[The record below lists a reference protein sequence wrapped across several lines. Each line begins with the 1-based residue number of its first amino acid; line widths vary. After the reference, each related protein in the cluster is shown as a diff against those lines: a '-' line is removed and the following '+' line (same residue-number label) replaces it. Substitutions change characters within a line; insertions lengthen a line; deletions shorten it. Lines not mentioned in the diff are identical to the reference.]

1 MKKHISNTKI
11 LFVLTN
17 ISSLKILQQKVGINK
32 ISNLSNVFVDRKT
45 NSNILFNLLQQP
57 FMV

>member
-17 ISSLKILQQKVGINK
+17 ISSLKILQQKVCINK
-32 ISNLSNVFVDRKT
+32 ISNLSNVFVERKT
-45 NSNILFNLLQQP
+45 NSNILFNLIQQP

>member
-32 ISNLSNVFVDRKT
+32 ISNLSNVFVERKT
-45 NSNILFNLLQQP
+45 NSKIGRAH
-57 FMV
+57 V

>member
-32 ISNLSNVFVDRKT
+32 ISNLSNVFVERKT

>member
-32 ISNLSNVFVDRKT
+32 ISNLYNVFVERKT

>member
-1 MKKHISNTKI
+1 MKKHISNTKL

-32 ISNLSNVFVDRKT
+32 ISNLSNVFVERKT